1 MLDRAFGVRL
11 DKVRLGATP
20 IEVRPEGY
28 RKYRGRA
35 AFGDVVLEYP
45 EFGRNEFVPAAVA
58 LSDEAIASTRGVPFT
73 IFHPDDLLSSMDE
86 ESIKRHTVGS
96 VVDAWA
102 DWESDPPALIVD
114 VMVLTASAQEAVE
127 SGRCCELSLGYS
139 TEDEMR
145 SGEFMGK
152 PFQVVQVKRRS
163 NHLSGVDRARST
175 SRDGRRARLDEARQ
189 DSSLDPG
196 EATGRLVVEFGA
208 GRSWAQVDDRPGLTV
223 SPTPEVWNNALSTA
237 RTILVPADSL
247 QVPPLTAGMRR
258 ADAAS
263 PHPLPPSVPAVA
275 RFDAES
281 LPDAPVDHPAAAARI
296 VEYGRGVAAWHG
308 YSEPASREWIAF
320 WPRDAATPGLLWT
333 RRDNTTGATLG
344 APMKLAARAPY
355 ARTDTRG
362 RMKDDNATTEADPTT
377 ETRLDADAPPPEKKD
392 ADEAEMLAA
401 AAVAASLSPEDAEI
415 LKTLSPEGQ
424 ALLMTALKQVKA
436 EAAEQAVMAEE
447 VEVEV
452 EDATVPNAP
461 QALTA
466 DAVQKMIDAAV
477 AKMSAPKKDAAPPAV
492 KSQPAIVRPE
502 TPALDADAVAA
513 LAAKKVR
520 ESARLDAEFVGRAR
534 KDGHVAAEASVQE
547 AAVSMLAVVSKH
559 LPLLAPAARDALKN
573 GRRDAFVALYEQA
586 ESLRRTSLLDD
597 QTSIFSTFHA
607 APADE
612 NAAAATLNGFTKPAG
627 AA

>member
-28 RKYRGRA
+28 KKYRGRA

-73 IFHPDDLLSSMDE
+73 IFHPEDLLSSMDE

-102 DWESDPPALIVD
+102 DWESDPPALVVD

-139 TEDEMR
+139 TEDEVR
-145 SGEFMGK
+145 DGEFMGK
-152 PFQVVQVKRRS
+152 PFQIVQTKRRS
-163 NHLSGVDRARST
+163 NHLSGVDTARST
-175 SRDGRRARLDEARQ
+175 TRDGRRARLDEAHHRRFAGARG
-189 DSSLDPG
+189 D
-196 EATGRLVVEFGA
+196 ATSA
-208 GRSWAQVDDRPGLTV
+208 
-223 SPTPEVWNNALSTA
+223 
-237 RTILVPADSL
+237 
-247 QVPPLTAGMRR
+247 
-258 ADAAS
+258 
-263 PHPLPPSVPAVA
+263 PLPPSVRAVA
-275 RFDAES
+275 RLDAAAF
-281 LPDAPVDHPAAAARI
+281 PTAPADHPAAAAPI
-296 VEYGRGVAAWHG
+296 VEYGPGVAAWHG

-333 RRDNTTGATLG
+333 RRDSNTGATLG
-344 APMKLAARAPY
+344 APMKLAARTPY

-377 ETRLDADAPPPEKKD
+377 ETRLDADAPPPEKKED

-424 ALLMTALKQVKA
+424 ALLMTALKRVKA
-436 EAAEQAVMAEE
+436 EEAENEIMAGPPVVTENDL
-447 VEVEV
+447 
-452 EDATVPNAP
+452 EDATVPSAP

-466 DAVQKMIDAAV
+466 DAVQKMIDASV
-477 AKMSAPKKDAAPPAV
+477 AKLTAPKKDAAPVKPAPV
-492 KSQPAIVRPE
+492 VVRPDVP
-502 TPALDADAVAA
+502 TIDADAVAA

-534 KDGHVAAEASVQE
+534 KDGHVVDGASVQE
-547 AAVSMLAVVSKH
+547 AAGSMLAVVSKH

-586 ESLRRTSLLDD
+586 ESLRRTSILDD
-597 QTSIFSTFHA
+597 QTSIFQAFHT

>member
-28 RKYRGRA
+28 KKYRGRA

-73 IFHPDDLLSSMDE
+73 IFHPEDLLSSVDE
-86 ESIKRHTVGS
+86 EAIRRHTVGS

-102 DWESDPPALIVD
+102 DWESDPPALVVD

-139 TEDEMR
+139 TEDEVR
-145 SGEFMGK
+145 DGEFMGK
-152 PFQVVQVKRRS
+152 PFQVVQTKRRS
-163 NHLSGVDRARST
+163 NHLSGVDTARST
-175 SRDGRRARLDEARQ
+175 TRDGRRARLDEAR
-189 DSSLDPG
+189 PRRF
-196 EATGRLVVEFGA
+196 AGA
-208 GRSWAQVDDRPGLTV
+208 
-223 SPTPEVWNNALSTA
+223 
-237 RTILVPADSL
+237 
-247 QVPPLTAGMRR
+247 R
-258 ADAAS
+258 ADATSA
-263 PHPLPPSVPAVA
+263 PLPPSARAVT
-275 RFDAES
+275 RLDAAA
-281 LPDAPVDHPAAAARI
+281 LPDAPADHPAAAAPI
-296 VEYGRGVAAWHG
+296 VEYGPGVVAWHG
-308 YSEPASREWIAF
+308 YSEPPSREWIAF

-333 RRDNTTGATLG
+333 RRDSTTGATLG

-377 ETRLDADAPPPEKKD
+377 ETRLDADAPPPEKKED
-392 ADEAEMLAA
+392 ADETEMLAA

-424 ALLMTALKQVKA
+424 ALLMTALKRVKA
-436 EAAEQAVMAEE
+436 EEAENKIMAGPPVVMENDL
-447 VEVEV
+447 

-466 DAVQKMIDAAV
+466 DTVTGMLDKMRADMEKLLSDAFG
-477 AKMSAPKKDAAPPAV
+477 KQMPKKDAAARTVFEHARPRPQPEPPA
-492 KSQPAIVRPE
+492 I
-502 TPALDADAVAA
+502 DADAVAA

-534 KDGHVAAEASVQE
+534 KDGHVVDGASVQE

-586 ESLRRTSLLDD
+586 ESLRRTSILDD
-597 QTSIFSTFHA
+597 QTSIFSAFHA

-612 NAAAATLNGFTKPAG
+612 NAAAATLNAFTKPAG